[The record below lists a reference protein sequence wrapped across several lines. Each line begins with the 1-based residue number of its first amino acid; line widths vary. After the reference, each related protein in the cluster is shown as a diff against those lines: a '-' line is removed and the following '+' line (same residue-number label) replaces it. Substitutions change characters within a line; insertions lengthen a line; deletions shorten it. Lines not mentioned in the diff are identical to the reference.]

1 MKPGGKQNS
10 EENEDDMDIDTAF
23 GRTDERGNA
32 ISGAG
37 TEAASKTAGR
47 SCWYRYR
54 RHERRFRFFIRRT
67 VKTQGFY
74 WSVIVLVFLNTL
86 CVAVE
91 HDTNGII
98 FDCCLCT
105 PFCRNQGIR
114 IIGSWWRWY
123 TRGTIQ
129 DSFIEKVWIR
139 RIQGYY
145 FCDLL

>member
-1 MKPGGKQNS
+1 MIKYYNIIIEKARRNYAMKKMKPGGKQNS

-32 ISGAG
+32 ISAG

-91 HDTNGII
+91 HDNQPDWLTD
-98 FDCCLCT
+98 FLCML
-105 PFCRNQGIR
+105 
-114 IIGSWWRWY
+114 S
-123 TRGTIQ
+123 
-129 DSFIEKVWIR
+129 
-139 RIQGYY
+139 
-145 FCDLL
+145 